1 MIFLRVIMPVKMGCS
16 LCELVGFDT
25 GAEPADLA
33 ALFFKK
39 SYYIGWDFNWFF
51 PVYERCVDEVG
62 YNSGKKSSQVSVS
75 LLGRAEEID
84 FHFARGLFHFIG
96 QGCNAGFA
104 FGGSAIERAA

>member
-1 MIFLRVIMPVKMGCS
+1 MGCT
-16 LCELVGFDT
+16 LCEVVGFDT
-25 GAEPADLA
+25 RGGASGLGS
-33 ALFFKK
+33 ALFQK
-39 SYYIGWDFNWFF
+39 SYYIGWNFNWFF